1 MRRGDE
7 ISCEGARRRKI
18 GGRHRMVLW
27 RSVGVLCARGE
38 KLLLGFGVRRLMG
51 LRDGNVANARC
62 WGINP
67 LSLEQEGRTQCWC
80 ARSLSII
87 GGKGETIFDSL
98 AVGRGERVR
107 RNCGEAET
115 GWTNMRKG
123 LKKFGTGT
131 GEGYRYPDARVTA
144 SAVWG

>member
-1 MRRGDE
+1 
-7 ISCEGARRRKI
+7 
-18 GGRHRMVLW
+18 
-27 RSVGVLCARGE
+27 VLCARGE

-67 LSLEQEGRTQCWC
+67 LSLEQEGRTHCWC

-98 AVGRGERVR
+98 AVGRG
-107 RNCGEAET
+107 
-115 GWTNMRKG
+115 KG
-123 LKKFGTGT
+123 L
-131 GEGYRYPDARVTA
+131 GESVDKGRQGGQT
-144 SAVWG
+144 